1 MTNDHS
7 VSTKRKPARSIA
19 QLALAAASAGFIIAS
34 VGHAVAGFDYVQ
46 PVAISKSGTT
56 TRASGSV
63 HDARFG
69 GRAGDYI
76 GCVNKWGASWV
87 ECHAQQQLSNG
98 TIQTAICAVTNIAEG
113 TAYNQGIHWLTMIGM
128 INETSGIS
136 FAADANGKCIATE
149 TSVWNSSDYL

>member
-7 VSTKRKPARSIA
+7 VSTKKPARAIA
-19 QLALAAASAGFIIAS
+19 QLALAAAAAGFIIAS

-46 PVAISKSGTT
+46 PVAISKSGST

-76 GCVNKWGASWV
+76 GCLSKWGATWI

-98 TIQTAICAVTNIAEG
+98 TSQTAICAITNIG
-113 TAYNQGIHWLTMIGM
+113 DMTSYNQGVHWLTMMSM
-128 INETSGIS
+128 INETSGIA
-136 FAADANGKCIATE
+136 FAADANGKCIPTE